1 MGGLFGE
8 DEFQVT
14 AESGSHD
21 FDESGKFDVGGVVF
35 DAGDVGFV
43 GPAFLCQLLLGQSAP
58 RTGLLQPI

>member
-1 MGGLFGE
+1 
-8 DEFQVT
+8 VA

-21 FDESGKFDVGGVVF
+21 FDEGGKFDVGGVVF

-58 RTGLLQPI
+58 GTGLLQPI